1 MVKERRSAADA
12 LALSPQIEEFIAKG
26 ITPTVAEPRSE
37 KVVQMKTDPD
47 TRSAESETESDLP
60 STESQET
67 AGQIKKPS
75 RQPER
80 RVAAR
85 SQSFQ
90 TPDEMQRLLAKATV
104 QKTVRFQPKLIA
116 QMEAWIRE
124 QEARGENSFSFQ
136 QIQNEAL
143 KLWLEKNV
151 S

>member
-26 ITPTVAEPRSE
+26 ISPTAAEPRSE
-37 KVVQMKTDPD
+37 KVVQMNADPEI
-47 TRSAESETESDLP
+47 RLAESETESDLP
-60 STESQET
+60 NAESQEPL
-67 AGQIKKPS
+67 GQVKKPS

-85 SQSFQ
+85 PQSFQ

-116 QMEAWIRE
+116 QMETWIRE

-143 KLWLEKNV
+143 KLWLEKNAA
-151 S
+151 

>member
-26 ITPTVAEPRSE
+26 ITPTVSTTPSE
-37 KVVQMKTDPD
+37 KVVQMKADPEI
-47 TRSAESETESDLP
+47 RLTESDKEELLP
-60 STESQET
+60 NMESHES
-67 AGQIKKPS
+67 AGQIRKPS

-116 QMEAWIRE
+116 QMEAWIRD

-143 KLWLEKNV
+143 KLWLEKNAA
-151 S
+151 